1 MLKMFVF
8 EQVLQDY
15 TDGMA
20 MVVAE
25 TLEEAQ
31 AFAFQEF
38 AWGGL
43 SFEDFM
49 ERGHWA
55 EPAGVYPLADGA
67 TKGVAHHVYGGG

>member
-25 TLEEAQ
+25 NLEEAQ
-31 AFAFQEF
+31 AMAFEQF
-38 AWGGL
+38 SWPSL
-43 SFEDFM
+43 SLAEFM
-49 ERGHWA
+49 ERGGWA
-55 EPAGVYPLADGA
+55 EPAGVYPLGEGVA
-67 TKGVAHHVYGGG
+67 KGVAHHVYGGG

>member
-8 EQVLQDY
+8 EEVLQDY

-43 SFEDFM
+43 SMAEFM
-49 ERGHWA
+49 ERGSWA
-55 EPAGVYPLADGA
+55 EPTGVYPLGEDVA
-67 TKGVAHHVYGGG
+67 KGVAHHVYGGG